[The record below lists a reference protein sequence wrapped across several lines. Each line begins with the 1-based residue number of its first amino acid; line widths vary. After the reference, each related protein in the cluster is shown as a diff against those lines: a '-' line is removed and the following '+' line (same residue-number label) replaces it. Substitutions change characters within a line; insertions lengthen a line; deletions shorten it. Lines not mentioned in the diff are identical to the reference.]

1 MLALVETR
9 LASATPLQDAIQ
21 RPARLGSLEIGRFV
35 AATMVFLTH
44 ITATATKH
52 AAMPGDDIFGGVT
65 FPGAIAVQYFF
76 VLSGFVM
83 MTSHRAD
90 FGNFLA
96 APRFWWRRACRIY
109 PMYWISL
116 SIVCIYLWGFLD
128 WPMGLQLFSLAPIN
142 GADFV
147 PPAWSLRYE
156 MAFYI
161 MFGLCLLPY
170 VGRPLLAAW
179 VLAVT
184 LTWFPPLQ
192 LPLIGQSVSMF
203 LASLGST
210 QAAFFVA
217 PFEFYFFAGLLGG
230 WLFSAHPPG
239 LRTSVA
245 LATAGIAALLLSW
258 KGLDFG
264 YSYGPATLAPITGIA
279 IACILTGFSGLERCG
294 ALRCGRWARQLGV
307 ISYPIYILHT
317 SLLLAFEV
325 QFEQL
330 RLNHTELYLLVAGLI
345 IAVFAICAA
354 IAFAVDQPLQR
365 YLRRFDVP
373 LKVQHRTR

>member
-230 WLFSAHPPG
+230 WLFSAHPPRLENKCCAG
-239 LRTSVA
+239 DRRDRCAAAVLERTRFWLQLRSGNTGTDHRHCHRLHIDRFFGA
-245 LATAGIAALLLSW
+245 RTLRRAALRAVGAPTWSHLLSDLHPAHFITL
-258 KGLDFG
+258 GL
-264 YSYGPATLAPITGIA
+264 
-279 IACILTGFSGLERCG
+279 
-294 ALRCGRWARQLGV
+294 
-307 ISYPIYILHT
+307 
-317 SLLLAFEV
+317 
-325 QFEQL
+325 
-330 RLNHTELYLLVAGLI
+330 
-345 IAVFAICAA
+345 
-354 IAFAVDQPLQR
+354 
-365 YLRRFDVP
+365 
-373 LKVQHRTR
+373 